1 MLESFNKK
9 NLQFSDFEILKRI
22 SEGEHG
28 LIFQVR
34 HKVSNVIYALKAIQK
49 NQNIEDQEEK
59 VKREIS
65 IMKNMSNISHPNI
78 MKFYNDFEDG
88 YYFCL
93 VLEFIEGETLDEK
106 LKKHKDMGK
115 YLKQNLII
123 IILKGIINGLKY
135 LHERKVMHRDISPD
149 NIMIDNNNN
158 IKIIDFGISRY
169 YKMNNSQN
177 IINNSIN
184 SSNLTVLGKN
194 IYASPEINQAEIN
207 NQEKTKYDFKTD
219 VFSLG
224 VTMFYLMT
232 YEFPYIDDGEK
243 MIKADTFINPNKYN
257 QQLINIVMSMLEE
270 NQNDRPS
277 IQDIYN
283 DLGNLIGYNNMD
295 IYHIIKMNDI
305 NLENNYIIK
314 RSAFFSIIYCL
325 YNIPEIKSYFGGCIK
340 MIKEEPKESTIVIRN
355 FIEIIND
362 FKNKNNRVH
371 SITKF
376 IENISK
382 KILIFKEYNKLT
394 PQSIIEILFEYFF
407 HTINKLFVY
416 NNTSAFK
423 ILDMIHNKNFQIDS
437 PIILK
442 KIEEFKDNYTNIFA
456 DIFYF
461 LILERVKCP
470 KCDNIIEEKI
480 DFEYEIEINEPT
492 SYIDQL
498 FNQINKITNLGK
510 KSKICNKCFEIPLN
524 LIITK
529 TLINGPKIL
538 IIHSENNLDIEENIE
553 IKEYISPNKQ
563 IKYQLI
569 SVIVKEY
576 INNSD
581 IKYCVSSKKKSSGL
595 WIYFPDEE
603 GNPEALSFIDLL
615 KKGSICTAFYQLN
628 EQ

>member
-1 MLESFNKK
+1 MYQAFK
-9 NLQFSDFEILKRI
+9 NNE
-22 SEGEHG
+22 
-28 LIFQVR
+28 
-34 HKVSNVIYALKAIQK
+34 LKA
-49 NQNIEDQEEK
+49 N
-59 VKREIS
+59 
-65 IMKNMSNISHPNI
+65 
-78 MKFYNDFEDG
+78 
-88 YYFCL
+88 
-93 VLEFIEGETLDEK
+93 
-106 LKKHKDMGK
+106 
-115 YLKQNLII
+115 
-123 IILKGIINGLKY
+123 
-135 LHERKVMHRDISPD
+135 
-149 NIMIDNNNN
+149 
-158 IKIIDFGISRY
+158 
-169 YKMNNSQN
+169 
-177 IINNSIN
+177 
-184 SSNLTVLGKN
+184 
-194 IYASPEINQAEIN
+194 
-207 NQEKTKYDFKTD
+207 YDFKTD
-219 VFSLG
+219 IFSLG
-224 VTMFYLMT
+224 ITMFYLMT
-232 YEFPYIDDGEK
+232 SEFPYIYDEK
-243 MIKADTFINPNKYN
+243 MIKVDTFINPNKYN

-270 NQNDRPS
+270 NPNNRPS
-277 IQDIYN
+277 VQDIYN
-283 DLGNLIGYNNMD
+283 DLGDLIGYNNMD
-295 IYHIIKMNDI
+295 IHHIIKMNDI

-325 YNIPEIKSYFGGCIK
+325 YNIPEIKSYVEKYIK

-362 FKNKNNRVH
+362 FKNRNNRVH

-423 ILDMIHNKNFQIDS
+423 ILEMIHNKNFQIDS

-581 IKYCVSSKKKSSGL
+581 IKYCVSSKNKSSGL

-603 GNPEALSFIDLL
+603 GNPEALSFEDLL

>member
-1 MLESFNKK
+1 MSKL
-9 NLQFSDFEILKRI
+9 SDFEKIKQI
-22 SEGEHG
+22 NEGEHG
-28 LIFQVR
+28 KIFAVR
-34 HKVSNVIYALKAIQK
+34 YQNQIFSLKVIPIDINDQD
-49 NQNIEDQEEK
+49 QNKYLQ
-59 VKREIS
+59 REIS

-78 MKFYNDFEDG
+78 MKFYNSFLENNNV
-88 YYFCL
+88 YL
-93 VLEFIEGETLDEK
+93 VLEFIEGENLNDL
-106 LKKHKDMGK
+106 LKKHKGMGQ
-115 YLKQNLII
+115 YLNQNLII

-135 LHERKVMHRDISPD
+135 LHERKVMHRDISLD

-158 IKIIDFGISRY
+158 IKIIDFGLSRSY
-169 YKMNNSQN
+169 NISQN
-177 IINNSIN
+177 INNNSIN

-277 IQDIYN
+277 VQDIYN
-283 DLGNLIGYNNMD
+283 SLGDLIGYNNMD

-325 YNIPEIKSYFGGCIK
+325 YNIPEIKSYFGGCVK

-362 FKNKNNRVH
+362 FKNRNNRVH

-416 NNTSAFK
+416 NNTSAFE
-423 ILDMIHNKNFQIDS
+423 ILDTIRNKNFKIDS

-581 IKYCVSSKKKSSGL
+581 IKYCVSTKKSSGL

>member
-9 NLQFSDFEILKRI
+9 KPQFSDFDIIKRI

-28 LIFQVR
+28 LMLKVR

-78 MKFYNDFEDG
+78 MKFYDDFEDG
-88 YYFCL
+88 FFFYL

-106 LKKHKDMGK
+106 LKKHKDMGQ

-158 IKIIDFGISRY
+158 IKIIDFGLSRSY
-169 YKMNNSQN
+169 NISQN
-177 IINNSIN
+177 INNNSIN

-232 YEFPYIDDGEK
+232 YEFPYIYNDNDK
-243 MIKADTFINPNKYN
+243 KRIKADTFINPNKYN

-325 YNIPEIKSYFGGCIK
+325 YNIPEIKSYFEKYIK

-362 FKNKNNRVH
+362 FKNRNNRVH

-510 KSKICNKCFEIPLN
+510 KSKICNKCFEIPLS

-603 GNPEALSFIDLL
+603 GNPEALSFEDLL

>member
-1 MLESFNKK
+1 MSKLSDLEKIKQIN
-9 NLQFSDFEILKRI
+9 
-22 SEGEHG
+22 EGEHG
-28 LIFQVR
+28 KIFAVR
-34 HKVSNVIYALKAIQK
+34 YQNQIFSLKEIPIDTNDQD
-49 NQNIEDQEEK
+49 QNKYLQ
-59 VKREIS
+59 REIS

-78 MKFYNDFEDG
+78 MKFYNSFLENNNV
-88 YYFCL
+88 YL
-93 VLEFIEGETLDEK
+93 VLEFIEGEKLNDL
-106 LKKHKDMGK
+106 LKKHKGMGQ
-115 YLKQNLII
+115 YLNQNLII
-123 IILKGIINGLKY
+123 IILKGIINGLNY
-135 LHERKVMHRDISPD
+135 LHKRIVIHRDITPD
-149 NIMIDNNNN
+149 NIMIDKNNN
-158 IKIIDFGISRY
+158 IKITDFGISTY
-169 YKMNNSQN
+169 YQMNNSQN
-177 IINNSIN
+177 IYNNSIN
-184 SSNLTVLGKN
+184 NPNLSIIAKN
-194 IYASPEINQAEIN
+194 NYFSPEMYQAFKN
-207 NQEKTKYDFKTD
+207 NQLKANYDFKTD
-219 VFSLG
+219 IFSLG
-224 VTMFYLMT
+224 ITMFYLMT
-232 YEFPYIDDGEK
+232 SEFPYIYNDEK
-243 MIKADTFINPNKYN
+243 MIKVDTFINPNKYN

-270 NQNDRPS
+270 NPNNRPS
-277 IQDIYN
+277 VQDIYN
-283 DLGNLIGYNNMD
+283 DLGDLIGYNNMD
-295 IYHIIKMNDI
+295 IHHIIKMNDI

-325 YNIPEIKSYFGGCIK
+325 YNIPEIKSYVEKYIK

-362 FKNKNNRVH
+362 FKNRKNRINSV
-371 SITKF
+371 TKF

-382 KILIFKEYNKLT
+382 KILIFKESNKLT
-394 PQSIIEILFEYFF
+394 PKSIIEILFEYFF

-581 IKYCVSSKKKSSGL
+581 IKYCVSTKKSSGL

>member
-1 MLESFNKK
+1 
-9 NLQFSDFEILKRI
+9 
-22 SEGEHG
+22 
-28 LIFQVR
+28 
-34 HKVSNVIYALKAIQK
+34 
-49 NQNIEDQEEK
+49 
-59 VKREIS
+59 
-65 IMKNMSNISHPNI
+65 
-78 MKFYNDFEDG
+78 
-88 YYFCL
+88 
-93 VLEFIEGETLDEK
+93 
-106 LKKHKDMGK
+106 
-115 YLKQNLII
+115 
-123 IILKGIINGLKY
+123 
-135 LHERKVMHRDISPD
+135 
-149 NIMIDNNNN
+149 
-158 IKIIDFGISRY
+158 
-169 YKMNNSQN
+169 
-177 IINNSIN
+177 
-184 SSNLTVLGKN
+184 
-194 IYASPEINQAEIN
+194 
-207 NQEKTKYDFKTD
+207 
-219 VFSLG
+219 
-224 VTMFYLMT
+224 MFYLMT

-325 YNIPEIKSYFGGCIK
+325 YNIPEIKSYFEKNIK
-340 MIKEEPKESTIVIRN
+340 IIKEEAKESTIVIRN

-362 FKNKNNRVH
+362 FKNGGGGVH

-423 ILDMIHNKNFQIDS
+423 ILEMIHNKNFQIDS

-510 KSKICNKCFEIPLN
+510 KSKICNKCFEIPIN

-581 IKYCVSSKKKSSGL
+581 IKYCVSSKNKSSGL

-603 GNPEALSFIDLL
+603 GNPEALSFEDLL

>member
-1 MLESFNKK
+1 M
-9 NLQFSDFEILKRI
+9 
-22 SEGEHG
+22 
-28 LIFQVR
+28 
-34 HKVSNVIYALKAIQK
+34 
-49 NQNIEDQEEK
+49 QNI
-59 VKREIS
+59 
-65 IMKNMSNISHPNI
+65 SNISHPNI
-78 MKFYNDFEDG
+78 IIFYDSFDDDCF
-88 YYFCL
+88 FCL
-93 VLEFIEGETLDEK
+93 LLEFIEGETLDDL
-106 LKKHKDMGK
+106 LKKHKGMGQ
-115 YLKQNLII
+115 YLNQNLII
-123 IILKGIINGLKY
+123 IILKGIINGLNY
-135 LHERKVMHRDISPD
+135 LHKRNVIHRDITPD
-149 NIMIDNNNN
+149 NIMIDKNNN
-158 IKIIDFGISRY
+158 IKITDFGISTY
-169 YKMNNSQN
+169 YQMNNSQN
-177 IINNSIN
+177 IDNNSIN
-184 SSNLTVLGKN
+184 NPNLSIIAKKN
-194 IYASPEINQAEIN
+194 YFSPEIYQAFKN
-207 NQEKTKYDFKTD
+207 NQLKANYDFKTD
-219 VFSLG
+219 IFSLG
-224 VTMFYLMT
+224 ITMFYLMT
-232 YEFPYIDDGEK
+232 SEFPYIYNDEK
-243 MIKADTFINPNKYN
+243 MIKVDTFINPNKYN

-270 NQNDRPS
+270 NPNNRPS
-277 IQDIYN
+277 VQDIYN
-283 DLGNLIGYNNMD
+283 DLGDLIGYNNMD
-295 IYHIIKMNDI
+295 IHHIIKMNDI

-325 YNIPEIKSYFGGCIK
+325 YNIPEIKSYFEKYIK

-362 FKNKNNRVH
+362 FKNRNNRVH

-581 IKYCVSSKKKSSGL
+581 IKYCVSTKKSSGL